1 MKRFRRPYLNIV
13 GNWKIVYA
21 ISSTIFVVAIIALF
35 ARGLNF
41 GIDFTGGTEL
51 TVKTNSGATISK
63 IRSTTGKFGYADAQ
77 IQSTGDNT
85 FVIRVPELKDQQKT
99 KLVDGLAKDIG
110 IQKDKSGNYIV
121 NVNDVGPGWGAQVS
135 RQAIIGLA
143 MFLVAVIIYI
153 SLRFEFKMAITAIE
167 EIVHDFVIT
176 IGIYALLGFEVTP
189 ATVIAVLTIL
199 GYSLYDTIVIF
210 DRIKENSDQLTRQ
223 SRKTYSDTVN
233 ESVNEVLVRSINTS
247 LVTLI
252 PIVSILLFGGTTL
265 KEFALPLFIGILS
278 GTYSSIIL
286 APPIL
291 AQWKETEPKYRT
303 YREQIERGRS
313 KGASTKGS
321 TVAKSAKAPDAKVAN
336 KPAAAK
342 QKSAAGGQAQN
353 KAGKAPAQ
361 KAQAAQAGPKPK
373 PKSTTPKPDE
383 AQGAGDKAGAIAGD
397 KPKPKQKPPAQKA
410 AQPTSKN
417 LAKSRTKGPG
427 SGKKKKK
434 KK

>member
-13 GNWKIVYA
+13 GNWKIIYV
-21 ISSTIFVVAIIALF
+21 ISSIIFIVAIIALF
-35 ARGLNF
+35 TRGLNF

-51 TVKTNSGATISK
+51 TVKANSGATIAK
-63 IRSTTGKFGYADAQ
+63 VRSITGKLGYADAQ
-77 IQSTGDNT
+77 IQSTGGNT

-99 KLVDGLAKDIG
+99 KLIDALAKDVG
-110 IQKDKSGNYIV
+110 VQKDKTGNYII

-143 MFLVAVIIYI
+143 IFLVAVIIYI
-153 SLRFEFKMAITAIE
+153 SLRFEFKMAITAII

-223 SRKTYSDTVN
+223 SRKSYSDTVN
-233 ESVNEVLVRSINTS
+233 DSVNEVLVRSINTS
-247 LVTLI
+247 LVTLV
-252 PIVSILLFGGTTL
+252 PIVSILLFGGATL

-291 AQWKETEPKYRT
+291 SQWKETEPKYRA
-303 YREQIERGRS
+303 YRDRADRS
-313 KGASTKGS
+313 AAARAASATGTGAKGIAAKGAT
-321 TVAKSAKAPDAKVAN
+321 AN
-336 KPAAAK
+336 QQGKPAAAK
-342 QKSAAGGQAQN
+342 QKSAPGQGKGA
-353 KAGKAPAQ
+353 KAPAPKTQ
-361 KAQAAQAGPKPK
+361 QGARPKPK
-373 PKSTTPKPDE
+373 PVTAPKV
-383 AQGAGDKAGAIAGD
+383 AGAGVGAQKEDAVTGGEA
-397 KPKPKQKPPAQKA
+397 PKPKQKPPAQKA

>member
-1 MKRFRRPYLNIV
+1 MKRFHRPYLNIV
-13 GNWKIVYA
+13 SNWKIIYA
-21 ISSTIFVVAIIALF
+21 ISSIIFIVAIIALF
-35 ARGLNF
+35 TRGLNF

-51 TVKTNSGATISK
+51 TVKANSGATISK
-63 IRSTTGKFGYADAQ
+63 VRSTTGKLGYADAQ
-77 IQSTGDNT
+77 IQSTGGNT

-99 KLVDGLAKDIG
+99 KLIDGLAKDVG
-110 IQKDKSGNYIV
+110 VQKDKSGNYIV

-143 MFLVAVIIYI
+143 IFLVAVIIYI
-153 SLRFEFKMAITAIE
+153 SLRFEFKMAMTAII

-223 SRKTYSDTVN
+223 SRKSYSDTVN
-233 ESVNEVLVRSINTS
+233 DSVNEVLVRSINTS
-247 LVTLI
+247 LVTLV
-252 PIVSILLFGGTTL
+252 PIVSILLFGGATL

-291 AQWKETEPKYRT
+291 AQWKETEPKYRA
-303 YREQIERGRS
+303 YRDRADRS
-313 KGASTKGS
+313 ATARAASATGTGAKRIAAKGATPNQQS
-321 TVAKSAKAPDAKVAN
+321 
-336 KPAAAK
+336 KPAAVK
-342 QKSAAGGQAQN
+342 QKAASGQGKGA
-353 KAGKAPAQ
+353 KAPAQ
-361 KAQAAQAGPKPK
+361 KTQQGARPKPK
-373 PKSTTPKPDE
+373 PVNAPKV
-383 AQGAGDKAGAIAGD
+383 AGAEGGAQKEGVVAGGEA
-397 KPKPKQKPPAQKA
+397 PKPKQKPPAPKA